1 MRVKE
6 IKVGLLTLMGLVVA
20 YLGFN
25 FLKGNSLINKGFTFY
40 SVYHDVEGLHVG
52 SKVVLN
58 GFPVG
63 KVAKITFMQDGSGS
77 LIAEY
82 AVTDESIQVS
92 KNTIAEILSTDLFGS
107 KAINLQIGNS
117 SELAV
122 TGDTLKSKD
131 AISVL
136 NEVNK
141 RIAPYEAGVKTM
153 LTRVDTLLQSVQ
165 ITINSLNGIMGDEK
179 KNINDIT
186 TNLASITENIDA
198 NNAHISSSL
207 ENIHNLT
214 DSLSQANVK
223 QILDN
228 ANMAVLSMTQA
239 IDKINNG
246 TGTVTKLL
254 NDSTLYLNLNQ
265 SATDLDLLLK
275 DMKEHPKRY
284 VHFSV
289 WGGKDKSNK
298 ESKKDNK

>member
-131 AISVL
+131 AISLL